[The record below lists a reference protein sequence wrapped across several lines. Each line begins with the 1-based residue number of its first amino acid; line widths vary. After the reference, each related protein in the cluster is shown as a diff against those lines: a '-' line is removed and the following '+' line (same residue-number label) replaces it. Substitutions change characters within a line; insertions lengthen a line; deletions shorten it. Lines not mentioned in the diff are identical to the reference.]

1 MLQRPGRSTPPRD
14 PVLGIAACVLQTAE
28 MLADKGRK
36 ARRERRRRRFDALT
50 GQEADMSTDFSPE
63 PAPTDSKRS
72 RRTVVVLAV
81 LAALVLLSLMGFVL
95 WQGQSGVF
103 S

>member
-1 MLQRPGRSTPPRD
+1 M
-14 PVLGIAACVLQTAE
+14 AAYIVQTAE
-28 MLADKGRK
+28 THAGEGREAK
-36 ARRERRRRRFDALT
+36 RERRPRRFDILT
-50 GQEADMSTDFSPE
+50 GQEADMSTDFSRE

-72 RRTVVVLAV
+72 RRILVVLAV

>member
-1 MLQRPGRSTPPRD
+1 
-14 PVLGIAACVLQTAE
+14 
-28 MLADKGRK
+28 
-36 ARRERRRRRFDALT
+36 
-50 GQEADMSTDFSPE
+50 MSTDFSPE

-72 RRTVVVLAV
+72 RRILVVLAV